1 MSKEVEVLSSKSEE
15 NEEQH
20 NHGHKHNHSHNHD
33 VTNVKTINL
42 VITML
47 LNFIITLFEVVG
59 GLYARSLS
67 LVSDGLHNFSDG
79 VAIIISYIA
88 LKLSKRDNNENK
100 TFGYK
105 RSSILAAFINSSVLM
120 VISVFLFKEAYN
132 KFFNPE
138 PINGKM
144 VIIIAV
150 VGLIANT
157 LGAYLLHKGS
167 EEDMNIKA
175 SYLHLLSDALSS
187 VAVIIGGAMI
197 YYFNIYWIDPLLTV
211 CISLYVLIESF
222 KIMKDAVNILMQ
234 GTPENIDINKVVN
247 VIKEFKDVQDVH
259 HVHLW
264 ALDEKNINFEA
275 HINIDDMLVSETK
288 ELYNKIEEELHEHF
302 EINHVTLQFENNCC
316 KDVGIIKKSRLA

>member
-1 MSKEVEVLSSKSEE
+1 MSKEVEVLSTKREE

-47 LNFIITLFEVVG
+47 LNFIITLFEVIG
-59 GLYARSLS
+59 GLYAGSLS

-88 LKLSKRDNNENK
+88 IKLSKRDNNENK

-120 VISVFLFKEAYN
+120 GISVFLFKEAYD

-150 VGLIANT
+150 VGLMANT

-175 SYLHLLSDALSS
+175 SYLHLLSDAFSS

-211 CISLYVLIESF
+211 SISLYVLIESF

-247 VIKEFKDVQDVH
+247 VIKEFKEVQDVH

-275 HINIDDMLVSETK
+275 HINIDNMLVSETK

-302 EINHVTLQFENNCC
+302 EINHVTLQFENNSC
-316 KDVGIIKKSRLA
+316 KDVGIIKKSRLD